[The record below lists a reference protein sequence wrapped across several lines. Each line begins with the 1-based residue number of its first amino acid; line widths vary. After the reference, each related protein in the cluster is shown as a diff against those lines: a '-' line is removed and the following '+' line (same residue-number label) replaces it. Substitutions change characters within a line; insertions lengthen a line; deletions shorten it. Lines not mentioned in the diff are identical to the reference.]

1 MTKPDKTY
9 QGQPYW
15 SGISKPHT
23 RKDGGATTLVE
34 WKSHCA
40 ECGEPFSFWRPVKK
54 AFEPNRRCQEHQ
66 RPGIR
71 VKPRAVSDA
80 A

>member
-54 AFEPNRRCQEHQ
+54 GWQ
-66 RPGIR
+66 
-71 VKPRAVSDA
+71 
-80 A
+80 